1 MELKGAAL
9 GAMLRAG
16 FPAVDTAPTYKN
28 EAAVGA
34 GLQRERQYLIC
45 KVPRRASGAAEGTS
59 TAAAQVRAAVA
70 ASLRKLCVQ
79 RCDLLLLHWP
89 DRAIEDGTLG
99 EVWGAMEA
107 AREAG
112 ECGAL
117 GVCNFSVAALQTL
130 LPLCTSSPPA
140 VNQVERHPLCQ
151 QRALLEFCAAHRIVL
166 QAHTPLGNGK
176 AQLLQHEAVVRVAQ
190 ASGLTPAG
198 VLLRWNLAHGVAVAP
213 KCSSTA
219 HAEDVL
225 EAATGTLAPEHMAA
239 LDAIET
245 THRFVNP
252 PFMGAGAARNSARYS
267 W

>member
-9 GAMLRAG
+9 GAMLRGG
-16 FPAVDTAPTYKN
+16 FAAVDTAPTYNN
-28 EAAVGA
+28 ETAVGA
-34 GLQRERQYLIC
+34 GLQRDRQYLIC
-45 KVPRRASGAAEGTS
+45 KVPRKSSG
-59 TAAAQVRAAVA
+59 TAASTTTAAVRAAVVG
-70 ASLRKLCVQ
+70 SLRRLCVQ

-89 DRAIEDGTLG
+89 DKAIEDGTLG

-117 GVCNFSVAALQTL
+117 GVCNCTVAALQTL

-151 QRALLEFCAAHRIVL
+151 QRELLEFCTAQRIVL

-176 AQLLQHEAVVRVAQ
+176 ARLLQHEVVVRVAQ
-190 ASGLTPAG
+190 ASGLSPAG
-198 VLLRWNLAHGVAVAP
+198 VLLRWNLTHGVAVAP
-213 KCSSTA
+213 KCSSKA
-219 HAEDVL
+219 HANDVL

-245 THRFVNP
+245 TYRVVDP
-252 PFMGAGAARNSARYS
+252 PFMGRGAGPNAARYRF
-267 W
+267 

>member
-1 MELKGAAL
+1 M
-9 GAMLRAG
+9 
-16 FPAVDTAPTYKN
+16 DTAPTYKN
-28 EAAVGA
+28 ETAVGA
-34 GLQRERQYLIC
+34 GLQRDRQYLIC
-45 KVPRRASGAAEGTS
+45 KVPRTLP
-59 TAAAQVRAAVA
+59 AAASSAAAVRSA
-70 ASLRKLCVQ
+70 VAGSLRRLSVQ

-89 DRAIEDGTLG
+89 DMAIEAGTLG

-107 AREAG
+107 ACAAG

-130 LPLCTSSPPA
+130 LPLCTTTLPA

-151 QRALLEFCAAHRIVL
+151 QRALLEFCAARRIVL

-176 AQLLQHEAVVRVAQ
+176 AQLLRHETVMRVARE
-190 ASGLTPAG
+190 SGLSPAG
-198 VLLRWNLAHGVAVAP
+198 ALLRWNLTHGVAVAP

-219 HAEDVL
+219 HADDVL
-225 EAATGTLAPEHMAA
+225 EAAAGTLAPEHMAA

-245 THRFVNP
+245 KHRFVNP
-252 PFMGAGAARNSARYS
+252 PFMTTAAGAMGAQYR

>member
-9 GAMLRAG
+9 GAMLHRG
-16 FPAVDTAPTYKN
+16 FAAVDTAPTYKN
-28 EAAVGA
+28 ETAVGA
-34 GLQRERQYLIC
+34 GLQRDRQYLIC
-45 KVPRRASGAAEGTS
+45 KVPRTLP
-59 TAAAQVRAAVA
+59 AAASSMAAVRAAVA
-70 ASLRKLCVQ
+70 GSLRRLCVQ

-89 DRAIEDGTLG
+89 DQVIEAGTLG

-112 ECGAL
+112 ECAVL

-151 QRALLEFCAAHRIVL
+151 QRELLEFCTEQRIVL

-176 AQLLQHEAVVRVAQ
+176 SRLLQHETVVGVAQ
-190 ASGLTPAG
+190 ASGFSPAG

-213 KCSSTA
+213 KCSSKV
-219 HAEDVL
+219 HADDVL
-225 EAATGTLAPEHMAA
+225 EAATSTLAPEHMVA

-252 PFMGAGAARNSARYS
+252 PYMTIQAGPMGARYR

>member
-1 MELKGAAL
+1 MLLAAS
-9 GAMLRAG
+9 GQRLRTN
-16 FPAVDTAPTYKN
+16 VS
-28 EAAVGA
+28 
-34 GLQRERQYLIC
+34 R
-45 KVPRRASGAAEGTS
+45 SGAAS
-59 TAAAQVRAAVA
+59 
-70 ASLRKLCVQ
+70 
-79 RCDLLLLHWP
+79 
-89 DRAIEDGTLG
+89 
-99 EVWGAMEA
+99 
-107 AREAG
+107 
-112 ECGAL
+112 CGI
-117 GVCNFSVAALQTL
+117 GGQ
-130 LPLCTSSPPA
+130 
-140 VNQVERHPLCQ
+140 
-151 QRALLEFCAAHRIVL
+151 AAHRIVL

-219 HAEDVL
+219 HADDVL

>member
-1 MELKGAAL
+1 MV
-9 GAMLRAG
+9 RRRWQR
-16 FPAVDTAPTYKN
+16 TAP
-28 EAAVGA
+28 V
-34 GLQRERQYLIC
+34 RP
-45 KVPRRASGAAEGTS
+45 VTS

-99 EVWGAMEA
+99 EVWRAMEA

-151 QRALLEFCAAHRIVL
+151 QRELLEFCAAHRIVL

-176 AQLLQHEAVVRVAQ
+176 AQLLQHAAVVRVAQ

-225 EAATGTLAPEHMAA
+225 EAATGTLDGVGDLHLDGDREILRHIDHMSYA
-239 LDAIET
+239 LDAAENGT
-245 THRFVNP
+245 RRVT
-252 PFMGAGAARNSARYS
+252 G
-267 W
+267 

>member
-89 DRAIEDGTLG
+89 DRAIEDGTLA
-99 EVWGAMEA
+99 EVWRAMEA

-117 GVCNFSVAALQTL
+117 GVCNCSVAALQTL

-151 QRALLEFCAAHRIVL
+151 QRELLEFCAAHRIVL

-176 AQLLQHEAVVRVAQ
+176 AQLLQHEAVVRIAL